1 MDKDTRKNLLH
12 MLKLLLE
19 QQRDVAESL
28 GLVEI
33 VQRLDGA
40 IMRIPKE

>member
-1 MDKDTRKNLLH
+1 MEERKHELH
-12 MLKLLLE
+12 MLKVLLE
-19 QQRDVAESL
+19 QQRELAEKL
-28 GLVEI
+28 GLTEI

>member
-1 MDKDTRKNLLH
+1 MEERKNELHLLRVI
-12 MLKLLLE
+12 LE
-19 QQRDVAESL
+19 QQRDLAEKL